1 MNSTSLVP
9 LLREPNAPPPRTVVH
24 SGLANFRVVILN
36 ANTTAYLKLV
46 CCKGSCPGATAADR
60 AAQLARNAPDEV
72 HLFNMAGREWEASGR
87 FEQPGTDLAPSA
99 EPALMTRLA
108 ALLPAR
114 DSRPS
119 FNWPGCDLSG
129 WPGGPPAPPPPPPP
143 APLTPHSNLTG
154 RWKMLHGGGPTAIV
168 QAASGELRMPV
179 FKPGGVGKVDGTS
192 GWFVFG
198 NAGAQ
203 NLTLEVDA
211 HFNTIHWSNKGI
223 WRRVA
228 YKSDDGSGPSQ
239 PSVAAFNPSFS
250 APSANGPSQ
259 NMPVGNGELVAN
271 VWVDGVRNGSL
282 ALLLGRSDVFS
293 GNVQPLKLG
302 RLRLSLDPNPFEGCF
317 TRAGQAATPPF
328 SQTLDLQRGLLNIS
342 AGDVRI
348 TVWSDING
356 ADSVHVQIAA
366 GTPTTV
372 TVAIDSWQVPTQAR
386 WSLPHA
392 PALAC

>member
-1 MNSTSLVP
+1 MLRAFCNESCAATSAAERFARVANDTSTHEMGLVMEIPMDGVRNPQIPTRGDDGGELDPWQANLLLYAKASLLNGWQDHAIRSIYYGNSFVGMAFDDPYPNTRRWYDQVYAIVKRTWPRKPPNATSL
-9 LLREPNAPPPRTVVH
+9 
-24 SGLANFRVVILN
+24 
-36 ANTTAYLKLV
+36 
-46 CCKGSCPGATAADR
+46 
-60 AAQLARNAPDEV
+60 
-72 HLFNMAGREWEASGR
+72 
-87 FEQPGTDLAPSA
+87 
-99 EPALMTRLA
+99 
-108 ALLPAR
+108 
-114 DSRPS
+114 
-119 FNWPGCDLSG
+119 
-129 WPGGPPAPPPPPPP
+129 
-143 APLTPHSNLTG
+143 
-154 RWKMLHGGGPTAIV
+154 
-168 QAASGELRMPV
+168 
-179 FKPGGVGKVDGTS
+179 
-192 GWFVFG
+192 
-198 NAGAQ
+198 
-203 NLTLEVDA
+203 
-211 HFNTIHWSNKGI
+211 
-223 WRRVA
+223 